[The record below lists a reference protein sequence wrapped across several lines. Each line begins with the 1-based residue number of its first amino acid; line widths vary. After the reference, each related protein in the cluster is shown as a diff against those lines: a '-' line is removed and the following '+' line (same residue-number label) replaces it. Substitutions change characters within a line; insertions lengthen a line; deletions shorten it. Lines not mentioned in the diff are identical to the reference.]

1 MTARD
6 ARLLEALAPHL
17 AVVVRSRRLTEDL
30 ARERERVVAATL
42 AERERLR
49 QDLHDGLG
57 PSLSGIALGLEAADQ
72 ALTAT
77 PARPAT

>member
-1 MTARD
+1 MARD

-57 PSLSGIALGLEAADQ
+57 PSLSGIALGLKQPTKRCFVTLE
-72 ALTAT
+72 
-77 PARPAT
+77 RPVT